1 MSGEGEIGNV
11 ESQFLWGGNL
21 ILCFL
26 CQIGKCRPL
35 QTSTVDLEQSV
46 AHLRLTG
53 VFKITPYEISS
64 AARLQSFL
72 DSVPLWGGPLPH
84 PEGHYSSVLS
94 TQAAWSVGLSRL
106 QAGR

>member
-1 MSGEGEIGNV
+1 MSGGGEIGNV

-64 AARLQSFL
+64 AA
-72 DSVPLWGGPLPH
+72 
-84 PEGHYSSVLS
+84 
-94 TQAAWSVGLSRL
+94 
-106 QAGR
+106 